1 MSDTLSADERNQ
13 ILTACQRL
21 SLDYCHY
28 ADHCQMNAFS
38 ELFGDEGELVVAG
51 ASTVGA
57 KAIYKNLTSTPR
69 GEMQSIHAITNLRL
83 DVVSA
88 TEAKG
93 VVYITAYVAA
103 KKDGVGSAAVI
114 TPMAVG
120 QYEDVYKKTADGWR
134 FARRAFSPLIAAAP
148 PA

>member
-1 MSDTLSADERNQ
+1 MSDTLSAAARDE

-21 SLDYCHY
+21 SLDYSHY
-28 ADHCQMNAFS
+28 ADHGQMDAFS

-51 ASTVGA
+51 VSTVG
-57 KAIYKNLTSTPR
+57 KAAIHKNLTSAPR

-83 DVVSA
+83 DVVSP

-93 VVYITAYVAA
+93 VVYITAYVAP

-114 TPMAVG
+114 APMAVG
-120 QYEDVYKKTADGWR
+120 QYEDVYRKTADGWR

-148 PA
+148 AS